1 MSLNMSNKI
10 SRIKKETLK
19 MNGSFNCQGI
29 KKAVHTMAQMAHKQH
44 HSSWSQRKNTI
55 DFEMPTLYNK
65 FTAFMNLAARCKH
78 SDNHV
83 PGTQP
88 TSCNKVTLRQLLGT
102 AHTDL
107 ARDARSRQQKAAER
121 TTPSIKREY
130 ASENIA

>member
-1 MSLNMSNKI
+1 
-10 SRIKKETLK
+10 
-19 MNGSFNCQGI
+19 
-29 KKAVHTMAQMAHKQH
+29 MAQMAHKQH
-44 HSSWSQRKNTI
+44 HSSWSQRKNAI

-88 TSCNKVTLRQLLGT
+88 TSSNKVTLRQLLGT

-107 ARDARSRQQKAAER
+107 VHVMQQKAAER
-121 TTPSIKREY
+121 TTPSIKIMHQKILHKFHVNKIEPRPD
-130 ASENIA
+130 